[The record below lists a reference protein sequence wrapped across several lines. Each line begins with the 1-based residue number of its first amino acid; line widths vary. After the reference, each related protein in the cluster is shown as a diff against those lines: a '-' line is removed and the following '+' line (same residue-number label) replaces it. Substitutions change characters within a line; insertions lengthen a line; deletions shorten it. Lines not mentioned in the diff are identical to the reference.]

1 MSASVTGGQAA
12 KAHSWLLKADA
23 DVGTLQRT
31 ALESVWHR
39 RPAVCQLFFSHT
51 ETLASGYW
59 LGRGVN
65 NHNAKSTEL
74 LSRVL
79 TSFERC
85 QLPLLLNQAGLR
97 GGRGAWREGWEGH
110 VCCTGMHRNWA
121 CDALRVERGNI
132 QAHLEIVSW
141 FIHEQFFKCMC
152 IIRSFISFKSKN
164 QIIFLLP
171 AGAEGM

>member
-23 DVGTLQRT
+23 DGGTLQRT

-39 RPAVCQLFFSHT
+39 RPRSLLALLFTHRNFGLRL
-51 ETLASGYW
+51 LAGQ
-59 LGRGVN
+59 RVN

-97 GGRGAWREGWEGH
+97 GAGEGSLEGGLGRPRLF
-110 VCCTGMHRNWA
+110 HR
-121 CDALRVERGNI
+121 DARKLGLRCFESRKGKHPGSFGN
-132 QAHLEIVSW
+132 
-141 FIHEQFFKCMC
+141 
-152 IIRSFISFKSKN
+152 R
-164 QIIFLLP
+164 FL
-171 AGAEGM
+171 ASS

>member
-1 MSASVTGGQAA
+1 MRGQWLLGGEEGDTAESSTWMSASVTGGQAA

-97 GGRGAWREGWEGH
+97 GGEGSLEG
-110 VCCTGMHRNWA
+110 GLGRPRLLHR
-121 CDALRVERGNI
+121 DAQKLGLRCFESRKGKHPSSFGN
-132 QAHLEIVSW
+132 
-141 FIHEQFFKCMC
+141 C
-152 IIRSFISFKSKN
+152 
-164 QIIFLLP
+164 FLVYS
-171 AGAEGM
+171 

>member
-23 DVGTLQRT
+23 DGGTLQRT

-39 RPAVCQLFFSHT
+39 RPRSLLALLFTHRNFGLRL
-51 ETLASGYW
+51 LAGQ
-59 LGRGVN
+59 RVN

-97 GGRGAWREGWEGH
+97 GGGRGAWREGWEGH
-110 VCCTGMHRNWA
+110 VCFTGMHGNWA

-141 FIHEQFFKCMC
+141 LLHEQFLKCMC
-152 IIRSFISFKSKN
+152 VIRSFISFKSKN
-164 QIIFLLP
+164 
-171 AGAEGM
+171 